1 MTTLHAV
8 AFVDHTQAQVLQFDA
23 EHVQAER
30 VKTHTHQTRQHG
42 SAVRSEHEYF
52 GHVCDALAGIAEVLV
67 TGPKT
72 GLADFKHYA
81 DKHRPET
88 AARIVGYETVD
99 HPSENEL
106 VALARKYF
114 LKHDRMAGTPTP
126 TPT

>member
-8 AFVDHTQAQVLQFDA
+8 VFIDHTQAQVLQFDA
-23 EHVQAER
+23 EHVQAQK
-30 VKTHTHQTRQHG
+30 VKSHTRQTRQHG

-52 GHVCDALAGIAEVLV
+52 GHVCDALEGIAEVLV

-72 GLADFKHYA
+72 GLSDFKHYA
-81 DKHRPET
+81 DKHRPLV
-88 AARIVGYETVD
+88 AACIVGYESVD

-106 VALARKYF
+106 VALARQYF

-126 TPT
+126 T